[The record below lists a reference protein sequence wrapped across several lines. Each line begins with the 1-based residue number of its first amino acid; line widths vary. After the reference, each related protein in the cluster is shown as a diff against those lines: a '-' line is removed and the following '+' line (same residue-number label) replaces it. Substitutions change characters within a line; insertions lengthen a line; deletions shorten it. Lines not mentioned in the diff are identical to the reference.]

1 MRRIFIPALILVF
14 LILVQVFILS
24 CSTPLREPLPGKE
37 DNLSSSSKASGIEA
51 DKSLTHRPGE
61 AGKKANA
68 EYAGT
73 EICQTCHSPVYD
85 QLAKTAMGKLFLKHP
100 RTDTEKRGC
109 ETCHGPGTEHV
120 GSGGKTLG
128 DMVRFTKGTPTPVSV
143 RNEVCLKCHQK
154 RERLFWSGSVHE
166 NNGIACTSCHA
177 VHTGPGI
184 ANRSQLANLT
194 VEDTCAPCHK
204 EQVRAE
210 NKFSHHPTREGKMN
224 CASCHNPHG
233 TTSPKLVKAIST
245 RELCFNCHAQYRGPY
260 VFQHP
265 PVLEDCFN
273 CHQPH
278 GSAYP
283 SLLKQP
289 PIRLCRDCHI
299 TFHNEAITP
308 FTIGGTNKTRIN
320 MMAGGGCI
328 NCHRNIHGSNN
339 INGNLF
345 FR

>member
-14 LILVQVFILS
+14 LILGFLLS
-24 CSTPLREPLPGKE
+24 CSSPPREPIPGREDKLLSFPKE
-37 DNLSSSSKASGIEA
+37 PAKEED
-51 DKSLTHRPGE
+51 
-61 AGKKANA
+61 KKAEKVGE
-68 EYAGT
+68 EYAGA
-73 EICQTCHSPVYD
+73 EICQTCHPKVYD
-85 QLAKTAMGKLFLKHP
+85 QLTKTALGTLVLKHP
-100 RTDTEKRGC
+100 RTAAEKLGC

-120 GSGGKTLG
+120 GSGGKTFAG
-128 DMVRFTKGTPTPVSV
+128 MVRFTKGSPTPISV
-143 RNEVCLKCHQK
+143 RNDVCLKCHQK
-154 RERLFWSGSVHE
+154 RERLFWSGSVHDTK
-166 NNGIACTSCHA
+166 GVACTTCHT

-184 ANRSQLANLT
+184 ARRAQLANLT
-194 VEDTCAPCHK
+194 VEETCAPCHK

-210 NKFSHHPTREGKMN
+210 LRFSHHPSREGKMN

-233 TTSPKLVKAIST
+233 TTSPKLVREIST
-245 RELCFNCHAQYRGPY
+245 RELCFKCHAQYRGPFI
-260 VFQHP
+260 FQHP
-265 PVLEDCFN
+265 PVMEDCFG

-283 SLLKQP
+283 SLLKSP

-299 TFHNEAITP
+299 TFHAVSFTP
-308 FTIGGTNKTRIN
+308 RGTGATPRAN
-320 MMAGGGCI
+320 MMVGGACL